1 MTYKLTMAYDGTNYH
16 GWQRQKNGITVQEVM
31 ENVLSEMF
39 GVPTVVT
46 GCSRTDAGVHA
57 RVYVCSFSGETTIP
71 SDKIP
76 FVLNTMLPDDIR
88 AYECTV
94 MHDGFNARFETVSK
108 AYEYKILNRCFHD
121 PLLRNYAWHY
131 PVKLDV
137 EKMKEAASIIRGKH
151 DFASFC
157 AAGSVVKSTVRNVT
171 DLTVSIE
178 GDIITV
184 RAEADGFLYNMV
196 RIITGTLVYVGNGKL
211 MVQDIEN
218 LINKKDR
225 RLLGITAPPQG
236 LSLVEVN
243 YEQTKNN

>member
-1 MTYKLTMAYDGTNYH
+1 MTYKLKMAYDGTNYH
-16 GWQRQKNGITVQEVM
+16 GWQRQKNGITVQEIM

-39 GVPTVVT
+39 GIKTTVT

-57 RVYVCSFSGETTIP
+57 KIYVCSFSGETTIP
-71 SDKIP
+71 ADKIP
-76 FVLNTMLPDDIR
+76 FVLNTKLPGDIR
-88 AYECTV
+88 AYECIV
-94 MHDGFNARFETVSK
+94 MHDDFNARFETVSK
-108 AYEYKILNRCFHD
+108 AYEYKIINRAFHD
-121 PLLRNYAWHY
+121 PLLLNYAWHF

-137 EKMKEAASIIRGKH
+137 EKMQKAAEIIRGKH

-157 AAGSVVKSTVRNVT
+157 AAGSVVKSTVRTVT
-171 DLTVSIE
+171 DLTVTRE
-178 GDIITV
+178 GDVITV

-196 RIITGTLVYVGNGKL
+196 RIITGTLVYVGCGKL
-211 MVQDIEN
+211 CVEDIAE

-243 YEQTKNN
+243 YEK